1 MKRAAIIGCGTIFQV
16 HLPIIV
22 ANPEIELCAVCD
34 NNPAVQ
40 EKLPAAAKA
49 VPFYTDYEELLEK
62 EHPDVVHLCLPHYL
76 HVPVSEY
83 FASHGEKTKPGD
95 FLEFYG
101 TIGPACAQLETLQRM
116 VEAGMTGIRMNLSHG
131 PLSAH
136 KDWLDIIH
144 AVGIPQLLID
154 LQGPELRIGT
164 LPQPLVLEPGQS
176 LRLGQGGVPCP
187 AALVHAARPGQNLLL
202 DDGRLLVQVAEADG
216 AALQCTVV
224 RGGTLQSRKSLAAPG
239 LTVASP
245 TLTEEDLQNL
255 QLAGACGVTGVML
268 PFVRGAED
276 IRTLRRALEQAGA
289 GQIRIF
295 AKIESLAGVQALPE
309 FLPLVDEVV
318 IARGDLGNAM
328 PLWEL
333 PRCQKQLSAVCRS
346 AGVPFMVVTQMLDSM
361 CSRAVP
367 TRAEVSDIYNA
378 VSDGAS
384 SVMLT
389 GETAAGQ
396 YPVEAMEYL
405 VRTARTALE

>member
-1 MKRAAIIGCGTIFQV
+1 M
-16 HLPIIV
+16 
-22 ANPEIELCAVCD
+22 
-34 NNPAVQ
+34 
-40 EKLPAAAKA
+40 
-49 VPFYTDYEELLEK
+49 
-62 EHPDVVHLCLPHYL
+62 
-76 HVPVSEY
+76 
-83 FASHGEKTKPGD
+83 
-95 FLEFYG
+95 EFYG
-101 TIGPACAQLETLQRM
+101 PIGPACAQLETLQRM

-164 LPQPLVLEPGQS
+164 LPQPLVLKPGQS

-295 AKIESLAGVQALPE
+295 
-309 FLPLVDEVV
+309 
-318 IARGDLGNAM
+318 
-328 PLWEL
+328 
-333 PRCQKQLSAVCRS
+333 CQDREPCGGTGP
-346 AGVPFMVVTQMLDSM
+346 AGVPTP
-361 CSRAVP
+361 C
-367 TRAEVSDIYNA
+367 
-378 VSDGAS
+378 G
-384 SVMLT
+384 
-389 GETAAGQ
+389 
-396 YPVEAMEYL
+396 
-405 VRTARTALE
+405 

>member
-1 MKRAAIIGCGTIFQV
+1 MQDAI
-16 HLPIIV
+16 L
-22 ANPEIELCAVCD
+22 ELCVDVFLLHIAHVETACAGAGEGFAPQIAALLILFVIAV
-34 NNPAVQ
+34 
-40 EKLPAAAKA
+40 AAHCHAFFRCRPVWHFST
-49 VPFYTDYEELLEK
+49 VPFRVTI
-62 EHPDVVHLCLPHYL
+62 
-76 HVPVSEY
+76 
-83 FASHGEKTKPGD
+83 GKTKPGD

-136 KDWLDIIH
+136 KDWLDMIH

-164 LPQPLVLEPGQS
+164 LTQPLVLEPGQS

-187 AALVHAARPGQNLLL
+187 AALVQAARPGQNLLL
-202 DDGRLLVQVAEADG
+202 DDGRLLVQVAGADG

-239 LTVASP
+239 LAVASP
-245 TLTEEDLQNL
+245 TLTEADLQNL

-276 IRTLRRALEQAGA
+276 IRTLRQALEQAGA

-295 AKIESLAGVQALPE
+295 AKIENLAGVQALPE

-361 CSRAVP
+361 RSRAVP

-378 VSDGAS
+378 VADGAS